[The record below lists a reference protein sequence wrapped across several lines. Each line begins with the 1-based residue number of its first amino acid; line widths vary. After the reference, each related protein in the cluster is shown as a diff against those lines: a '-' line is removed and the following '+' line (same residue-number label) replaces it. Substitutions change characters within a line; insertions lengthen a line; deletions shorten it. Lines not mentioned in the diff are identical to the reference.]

1 MLADGSIVDVWGRKD
16 EVDWR
21 LPGGGAPCT
30 STARPGRWRS
40 FPYLAGLEG
49 EDEEALW
56 SYLCRQWDYENEA
69 EKYPGRKLIKFN
81 FFMLQSD
88 VLPNMGFSATRK
100 RLMQTYECVKSDSA
114 SELPFQSDNEEV
126 PVMDEAQSAGNE
138 ESTSDQSTG
147 GADSEG
153 SEASS
158 ADGEERGE
166 AQETAGVK
174 EENEKEHENIDE
186 AKGEL

>member
-1 MLADGSIVDVWGRKD
+1 MADGSIVDVWGRKD

-56 SYLCRQWDYENEA
+56 SYLCRQWDYENA
-69 EKYPGRKLIKFN
+69 ADKFPGRKLVKFN

-100 RLMQTYECVKSDSA
+100 RLMQTYECVKPDST
-114 SELPFQSDNEEV
+114 SELLFQSDEV
-126 PVMDEAQSAGNE
+126 VESAMDKAQSAGNE
-138 ESTSDQSTG
+138 ESTSDQSAEEVDG
-147 GADSEG
+147 DNSEI
-153 SEASS
+153 SS
-158 ADGEERGE
+158 ASGERRGE
-166 AQETAGVK
+166 AQDTAGV
-174 EENEKEHENIDE
+174 EEGSEKLEEIIDE
-186 AKGEL
+186 AKDEL

>member
-1 MLADGSIVDVWGRKD
+1 MDVWGRKD

-69 EKYPGRKLIKFN
+69 DKNPGRKLIKFN

-100 RLMQTYECVKSDSA
+100 RLMQSYECVTSDLE
-114 SELPFQSDNEEV
+114 SELPFESEDKKEGEALN
-126 PVMDEAQSAGNE
+126 MDEKHSAGVGE
-138 ESTSDQSTG
+138 V
-147 GADSEG
+147 G
-153 SEASS
+153 SELSTEQEFDESSESSSAGSASS
-158 ADGEERGE
+158 TEEDETGTQTESERIHKSMGE
-166 AQETAGVK
+166 AR
-174 EENEKEHENIDE
+174 DE
-186 AKGEL
+186 L